1 MDLKNLNESLFK
13 LDFNFETICSNLNAK
28 NGDQIESKE
37 DLIWLLDEVLDRVI
51 VTIEKVEYYEEDTCF
66 LNYDDVDDL
75 IDMVKEKFEGLKE
88 IIELKSVILD
98 EFKEIIEF
106 KSDSELLEE
115 MGTDCTFLPCFP
127 GNEYHLTVIFR
138 NVDFGRLGC
147 SAVFEKCTSDVICEG
162 LPLSMNVEVWSSKE
176 GKGYDFSEGKLDD
189 EFDGY
194 QSLHYWKL
202 AGNASPNELVF

>member
-1 MDLKNLNESLFK
+1 
-13 LDFNFETICSNLNAK
+13 LDFNFETICSNLNAI
-28 NGDQIESKE
+28 NGDPIESTE

-51 VTIEKVEYYEEDTCF
+51 VTIEGVEYYEEDTCF

-75 IDMVKEKFEGLKE
+75 IDMVREKFEGLKE
-88 IIELKSVILD
+88 IIV
-98 EFKEIIEF
+98 F

-127 GNEYHLTVIFR
+127 GDEYHLTVIFR

-147 SAVFEKCTSDVICEG
+147 SAVFEKCTSDVNCKGI
-162 LPLSMNVEVWSSKE
+162 PLSMNVEVWSSKE

-189 EFDGY
+189 EFDGP